1 MIRID
6 GRTFKI
12 GVQSLQRTARFQD
25 FYSDLTE
32 DGVLQM
38 ARMGTY
44 YDYAMTLAPAFL
56 PLAEYNDFYSI
67 LTESTAFHLIEIV
80 VPSGDVLPFK
90 AAVSSVSDA
99 LVFVTPTSAYWD
111 SLSVQFTAREPA
123 RKAS

>member
-1 MIRID
+1 MIRIN

-25 FYSDLTE
+25 YYSELTE

-38 ARMGTY
+38 ARLGTY
-44 YDYAMTLAPAFL
+44 YDYALTLAPAFL

-80 VPSGDVLPFK
+80 IPSGDVLPFK

>member
-6 GRTFKI
+6 GRAFKI

-25 FYSDLTE
+25 YYSELTE

-38 ARMGTY
+38 ARLGTY
-44 YDYAMTLAPAFL
+44 YDYALTLAPAFL

-99 LVFVTPTSAYWD
+99 LVFVTPTSASWD

>member
-6 GRTFKI
+6 GRAFKI

-25 FYSDLTE
+25 YYSEITE

-38 ARMGTY
+38 ARLGTY
-44 YDYAMTLAPAFL
+44 FDYTLTLAPAFL

-67 LTESTAFHLIEIV
+67 LTAPTAFHLIEIV
-80 VPSGDVLPFK
+80 VPSGDALPFK
-90 AAVSSVSDA
+90 ATVSNVSDS

-111 SLSVQFTAREPA
+111 SLSVQFAAREPA

>member
-6 GRTFKI
+6 GRAFKI
-12 GVQSLQRTARFQD
+12 SIQSLQRTARFQD
-25 FYSDLTE
+25 YYSELTE

-38 ARMGTY
+38 ARLGTY
-44 YDYAMTLAPAFL
+44 YDYALTLAPAFL

-80 VPSGDVLPFK
+80 IPSGDVLPFK

-111 SLSVQFTAREPA
+111 SLSVQFTAQEPA

>member
-6 GRTFKI
+6 GRAFKI

-25 FYSDLTE
+25 YYSELTE

-38 ARMGTY
+38 ARLGSY
-44 YDYAMTLAPAFL
+44 YDYALTLAPAFL
-56 PLAEYNDFYSI
+56 PLAEYNDFYFI

-90 AAVSSVSDA
+90 AAVSSVSDT